1 MKLASVLQDMVA
13 LTTTMV
19 LTTTASVM
27 ECLKSVQGE
36 TEVEEEEWEV
46 MAMVEQMQARAFIAD
61 TLCT

>member
-1 MKLASVLQDMVA
+1 MA
-13 LTTTMV
+13 LTIIMD

-27 ECLKSVQGE
+27 ECLKSVQEE

-46 MAMVEQMQARAFIAD
+46 MAMVEGTQARVFTAD